1 MDMRNKMTVWR
12 WNIYALLLAGAS
24 WGCFAAD
31 NMHFSGALVAEP
43 CTLRPGDEDIR
54 LEFGTVIDKYL
65 YTYGRT
71 AGKAFSLVL
80 QDCDISLGN
89 SVKVTFSGAESA
101 ALPGLLK
108 PDGGSL
114 AKGIAL
120 GLETAAG
127 APLALNKPSKGYVIG
142 KGSNSL
148 QLQVYVRGEPEA
160 IAQKKIGLGAFSAVA
175 TFGLEYE

>member
-1 MDMRNKMTVWR
+1 MWR
-12 WNIYALLLAGAS
+12 GVIGVGLLIAAS
-24 WGCFAAD
+24 GCWAAAD

-54 LEFGTVIDKYL
+54 LDFGTVIDKYL

-71 AGKAFSLVL
+71 PGKAFSLVL

-89 SVKVTFSGAESA
+89 TVKVTFSGAESA

-108 PDGGSL
+108 PDGGSQ
-114 AKGIAL
+114 ATGIAL
-120 GLETAAG
+120 GLETMAG
-127 APLALNKPSKGYVIG
+127 APLALNKPSEGYVIG

-160 IAQKKIGLGAFSAVA
+160 IAQKSIGLGAFSSVA